1 MRYYP
6 VCLDIQERCCLVVG
20 GGQVGTRKVRTL
32 LDCGAQ
38 VTVVSPEGTPE
49 LAEMAR
55 KGRVIWE
62 RRDYRDGDQA
72 GMFLVIGATDVEAL
86 NRRIQQEAESDG
98 RLCNIADQPERCN
111 FVLPAVIQ
119 KGDLMIAVS
128 TSGKSPAFAKHL
140 RRLLEGQFGPEY
152 AIFLDLMGAV
162 RQRLLAEAHAPEEH
176 KPIFEQ
182 LISRGLLEL
191 IRRDD
196 RPAINRILAEVVGRD
211 FLYEDLL
218 GEEA

>member
-6 VCLDIQERCCLVVG
+6 ICLDIQARACLVVG

-49 LAEMAR
+49 LAEMAH
-55 KGRVIWE
+55 KGRVVWE
-62 RRDYRDGDQA
+62 RRDYRSDDQA
-72 GMFLVIGATDVEAL
+72 GMFLVIGATDVETL
-86 NRRIQQEAESDG
+86 NRRIQQDAEAAG

-182 LISRGLLEL
+182 LISRGLLDM

-196 RPAINRILAEVVGRD
+196 RPAINRMLADVVGPD

>member
-6 VCLDIQERCCLVVG
+6 ICLDIQGRSCLVVG

-49 LAEMAR
+49 LVDMAQ

-62 RRDYRDGDQA
+62 RRDYRSADQS
-72 GMFLVIGATDVEAL
+72 GMFLVIGATDAETL
-86 NRRIQQEAESDG
+86 NLRIQQDAEAAG
-98 RLCNIADQPERCN
+98 RLCNIADKPERCN

-162 RQRLLAEAHAPEEH
+162 RQRLLAAAHAPEEH

-182 LISRGLLEL
+182 LISRGLLDM

-196 RPAINRILAEVVGRD
+196 RPAINQLLAEVVGPD

>member
-6 VCLDIQERCCLVVG
+6 ICLDIQERRCLVVG

-32 LDCGAQ
+32 LECGAR

-49 LAEMAR
+49 LTEMAQ
-55 KGRVIWE
+55 KGRIVWE

-72 GMFLVIGATDVEAL
+72 GAFLVIGATDVETL
-86 NRRIQQEAESDG
+86 NSRIQQEAEAAG

-162 RQRLLAEAHAPEEH
+162 RQRLLAEAHAPEAH

-182 LISRGLLEL
+182 LISRGLLEM
-191 IRRDD
+191 IRHDD
-196 RPAINRILAEVVGRD
+196 RPAINQMLAEVVGAD
-211 FLYEDLL
+211 FQYEDLL
-218 GEEA
+218 GEDA

>member
-6 VCLDIQERCCLVVG
+6 VCLDIQERGCLVVG

-38 VTVVSPEGTPE
+38 VTVISPEATAE
-49 LAEMAR
+49 LAELAR
-55 KGRVIWE
+55 KGRITWE

-86 NRRIQQEAESDG
+86 NRRIQQEAEAAG

-196 RPAINRILAEVVGRD
+196 RPAINRILTEVVGPD

>member
-6 VCLDIQERCCLVVG
+6 ICLDIQERSCLVVG

-38 VTVVSPEGTPE
+38 VTVISPEGTDE

-55 KGRVIWE
+55 KGRVVW
-62 RRDYRDGDQA
+62 RQRDYQEGDQA
-72 GMFLVIGATDVEAL
+72 GAFLVIGATDVETL
-86 NRRIQQEAESDG
+86 NRRIQQEAEADG

-162 RQRLLAEAHAPEEH
+162 RQRLLAEAHAPEAH

-196 RPAINRILAEVVGRD
+196 RPAINRMLADVVGAD
-211 FLYEDLL
+211 FRYEDLL

>member
-1 MRYYP
+1 
-6 VCLDIQERCCLVVG
+6 
-20 GGQVGTRKVRTL
+20 
-32 LDCGAQ
+32 GAR
-38 VTVVSPEGTPE
+38 VTVISPEGTPE
-49 LAEMAR
+49 LAEMAQ

-62 RRDYRDGDQA
+62 RRDYRNGDQSGA
-72 GMFLVIGATDVEAL
+72 FLVIGATDVETL
-86 NRRIQQEAESDG
+86 NSQIQQEAEAAG

-128 TSGKSPAFAKHL
+128 TSGKRPAFAKHL

-162 RQRLLAEAHAPEEH
+162 RQRLLAEAHAPEAH

-191 IRRDD
+191 IRHDD
-196 RPAINRILAEVVGRD
+196 RPAIDRILAEVVGPD

>member
-6 VCLDIQERCCLVVG
+6 ICLDIKDRLCLVVG

-32 LDCGAQ
+32 LDCGAR

-49 LAEMAR
+49 LAALADQ
-55 KGRVIWE
+55 GRVAWE
-62 RRDYRDGDQA
+62 RRDYQSADQA
-72 GMFLVIGATDVEAL
+72 GAFLVIGATDLEAL
-86 NRRIQQEAESDG
+86 NSRIHQEAEAAG

-111 FVLPAVIQ
+111 FVLPAIIQ
-119 KGDLMIAVS
+119 QGDLMIAVS

-140 RRLLEGQFGPEY
+140 RRLLEAQFGPEY

-162 RQRLLAEAHAPEEH
+162 RQRLLAQAHAPEAH

-182 LISRGLLEL
+182 LIARGLLEM
-191 IRRDD
+191 IRSDD
-196 RPAINRILAEVVGRD
+196 RPGIDQVLAEVVGSE
-211 FLYEDLL
+211 FHYEDLL
-218 GEEA
+218 SEEA